1 MDSFY
6 EGLMILIESWNSKD
20 SKRALDMAIKIHKFN
35 QLREECKDI
44 LEQNGYVEKI
54 ISNLYDMYT
63 IYDEYVI
70 EFPKV
75 ADRMFAIYSALK
87 RRVKE
92 VYDIT

>member
-20 SKRALDMAIKIHKFN
+20 SKRALDMAITIHKFN
-35 QLREECKDI
+35 ELREECKAI
-44 LEQNGYVEKI
+44 LEQKGDAQKI
-54 ISNLYDMYT
+54 ISHLYDMYI

-75 ADRMFAIYSALK
+75 AERMFEIYSALK

-92 VYDIT
+92 VYNIT